1 MKYEKNRKQTGEAL
15 ELLKSLE
22 NNSVDLIFLDPQYEK
37 VSTVLKLDYPL
48 YPQSDYQIMRIIE
61 QVGRV
66 LKPSSFCLLWINKGL
81 LGSDRIAA
89 WMIKA
94 PS

>member
-1 MKYEKNRKQTGEAL
+1 MKYQKNRKQIGEAL

-22 NNSVDLIFLDPQYEK
+22 NNRVDLIFLDPQYEK

-61 QVGRV
+61 QVGRI
-66 LKPSSFCLLWINKGL
+66 LKPSAFCLL
-81 LGSDRIAA
+81 
-89 WMIKA
+89 
-94 PS
+94 